1 MSTKVMGNIHVGFG
15 EYNKEAGRLY
25 DEGWERIFGEA
36 ARKNKERPAEERARE
51 AADAGKRHASKVQAR
66 TARARA
72 AGDRHI
78 ERIEAKDKAAKEGT

>member
-1 MSTKVMGNIHVGFG
+1 MTKALGIQVGPG
-15 EYNKEAGRLY
+15 SYDKEAGKRY
-25 DEGWERIFGEA
+25 DENYDAIFGK
-36 ARKNKERPAEERARE
+36 AREENAKRPVEERARE